1 MASRL
6 TLICH
11 ARTPAQKLGRFAL
24 DESIELDG
32 TRADQSLASV
42 FKSSARILSAPET
55 RTRQTARLFSAEAE
69 ITTELRDCDFGRW
82 QGLRINELQAHEPE
96 ALLAWISDVDAAPHG
111 GESVAQVCARVGA
124 WLDTLRAPLHDQRH
138 VVAITHPFIIRA
150 ALLHAL
156 QCPARAFNSIDI
168 EPLSVTELRFNGR
181 WRLRMERGFLRDD
194 ERN

>member
-1 MASRL
+1 MATRL

-11 ARTPAQKLGRFAL
+11 ARTAAQKLGRFAL
-24 DESIELDG
+24 DEPIELDG
-32 TRADQSLASV
+32 TQADQSLVGV
-42 FKSSARILSAPET
+42 FKPSARILSAPET

-69 ITTELRDCDFGRW
+69 IVTELRDCDFGRW
-82 QGLRINELQAHEPE
+82 KGLRINELEQQEPD
-96 ALLAWISDVDAAPHG
+96 ALLAWIADSNAAPHG
-111 GESVAQVCARVGA
+111 GESVVQVCERVGA
-124 WLDTLRAPLHDQRH
+124 WLDTLRKPGH

-156 QCPARAFNSIDI
+156 QCPPSAFNAIDI

-194 ERN
+194 ERD